1 MSKKKWKPSALLAPL
16 PPALVTCKNGD
27 SANILTVGWTGILN
41 SNPPKT
47 YISVRPERFSH
58 DLIKNSG
65 CFVINLPTRALV
77 KATDYCGVRSGKD
90 TDKLR
95 DMKLSVTTADETGC
109 PMLNESPVSLECKV
123 YDTVSLGSHDMF
135 LADIVAVYIDSE
147 IVDENDKIRFDKAK
161 LIAYA
166 HGDYFALGEK
176 LGRFG
181 FSVMKKKTA
190 ARKKTAKK

>member
-1 MSKKKWKPSALLAPL
+1 MTKKKWKPSALLAPL
-16 PPALVTCKNGD
+16 PPALVTCKNGEG
-27 SANILTVGWTGILN
+27 ANILTVGWTGILN

-47 YISVRPERFSH
+47 YISVRPERYSH

-65 CFVINLPTRALV
+65 CFVINLPTRSLV

-95 DMKLSVTTADETGC
+95 DMKLSVSPAEETGC
-109 PMLNESPVSLECKV
+109 PMLNESPVSIECKI

-135 LADIVAVYIDSE
+135 LADIVAVYIDGE

>member
-1 MSKKKWKPSALLAPL
+1 MAKSQWKPSALLAPL
-16 PPALVTCKNGD
+16 PPALVTCKNGED
-27 SANILTVGWTGILN
+27 ANILTVGWTGILN

-58 DLIKNSG
+58 NLIKDTG
-65 CFVINLPTRALV
+65 CFVINLPTRPLV
-77 KATDYCGVRSGKD
+77 KATDYCGVRSGRE

-95 DMKLSVTTADETGC
+95 DMKLTVSPTMNTGC

-123 YDTVSLGSHDMF
+123 YDIVSLGSHDMF
-135 LADIVAVYIDSE
+135 LADIVAVYIDDE
-147 IVDENDKIRFDKAK
+147 LVDENGKIRFDKAK

-190 ARKKTAKK
+190 AKRKTEKK

>member
-95 DMKLSVTTADETGC
+95 DMKLSVTAADETGC

-190 ARKKTAKK
+190 ARKKTTKK